1 MSIRGSSSAV
11 VLARILMTTKK
22 KSFIESTWFTAIMSV
37 VAVVVLVE
45 NVVRLWGGDMLSLI
59 RIPIWLLIAY
69 YFISMTRRS

>member
-1 MSIRGSSSAV
+1 
-11 VLARILMTTKK
+11 MTTNK
-22 KSFIESTWFTAIMSV
+22 KSFLESTWFTAIMSV

-69 YFISMTRRS
+69 YFISMTRRRS

>member
-1 MSIRGSSSAV
+1 
-11 VLARILMTTKK
+11 MTTKK